1 MKTNTRV
8 NIVIPSLLLLLGMLN
23 IASGSF
29 QLSLLA
35 EGPTP
40 ENLRGDFASPHYFV
54 APIPIVIHL
63 MTGIVFNLLAPL
75 QFVPAL
81 RRRFPQW
88 HRRSGRLLVMAA
100 LAASLSAL
108 WMNQFFPPFGIG
120 LKYLAILVF
129 GIGSL
134 VSLFFGVRAIR
145 RGDVARHRLWMSRVM
160 AICLAPAVS
169 RVILLPLFVSLGEL
183 NVVFIE
189 AVVWFSNVFNLL
201 VVEWVHSRQ
210 KVIAPANRVR
220 GWAMK

>member
-1 MKTNTRV
+1 MNTNKRDNV
-8 NIVIPSLLLLLGMLN
+8 VIPSLLLLLGMLN
-23 IASGSF
+23 IASGAF

-40 ENLRGDFASPHYFV
+40 ENLNGDFASPHYFV
-54 APIPIVIHL
+54 TPIPIVIHL
-63 MTGIVFNLLAPL
+63 LTRIVFNLLAPL
-75 QFVPAL
+75 QFVHAL
-81 RRRFPQW
+81 RQRFPQW
-88 HRRSGRLLVMAA
+88 HRRSGHLLLVAA
-100 LAASLSAL
+100 LAASLLAL
-108 WMNQFFPPFGIG
+108 WMNQFFPPFGTG

-129 GIGSL
+129 GIGTLMSL
-134 VSLFFGVRAIR
+134 YFGIRAIR

-189 AVVWFSNVFNLL
+189 AVVWFSNVCNLL
-201 VVEWVHSRQ
+201 VVEWIHSRR
-210 KVIAPANRVR
+210 KVMAPANRVR